1 MTQTLHLAVNGL
13 RVMVRGTHP
22 ARLSRK
28 MTKKKKSDQN
38 STDATIGQSLK
49 VRVELRKAEL
59 EKALA
64 SPATSERVRGELTV
78 ALGEVIGL
86 LTGDLDRI
94 PKVVGVELNAWLE
107 ANKHVDEQHHK
118 QS

>member
-1 MTQTLHLAVNGL
+1 M
-13 RVMVRGTHP
+13 
-22 ARLSRK
+22 
-28 MTKKKKSDQN
+28 DQN

-59 EKALA
+59 ERLLA
-64 SPATSERVRGELTV
+64 SPATNERVRGELTV

-94 PKVVGVELNAWLE
+94 PKVVGIELNAWLE
-107 ANKHVDEQHHK
+107 ANKHVDEHHEF
-118 QS
+118 S

>member
-1 MTQTLHLAVNGL
+1 
-13 RVMVRGTHP
+13 
-22 ARLSRK
+22 
-28 MTKKKKSDQN
+28 MTKKKSDLN

-64 SPATSERVRGELTV
+64 SPATNEQVRGELAV

-107 ANKHVDEQHHK
+107 ANKHVAEYHK
-118 QS
+118 HS